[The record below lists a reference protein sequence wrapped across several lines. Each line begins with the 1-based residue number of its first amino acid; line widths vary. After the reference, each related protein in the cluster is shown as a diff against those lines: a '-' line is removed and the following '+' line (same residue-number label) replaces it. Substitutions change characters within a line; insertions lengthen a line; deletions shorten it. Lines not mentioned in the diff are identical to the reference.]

1 MAAFDCQKAY
11 FLLLTYPPAEMHKVL
26 SAHMWRLAILQV
38 RFWSMCFTYYILK
51 STHLYIPCII
61 FFFFCFFYLKV
72 RFFQRDRQ
80 EVFLPELYS
89 IPFSLV
95 PFILPHFS
103 LVLHPSFLN
112 YTAGIQYSTSKTAYL
127 VAMLSSSTFCTQL
140 SALTKDNQPQK
151 RSPAYKVTLIPRSN
165 IK

>member
-1 MAAFDCQKAY
+1 METGNFASEILK
-11 FLLLTYPPAEMHKVL
+11 HVL
-26 SAHMWRLAILQV
+26 
-38 RFWSMCFTYYILK
+38 YILHFK
-51 STHLYIPCII
+51 KHSSLYPLHNL